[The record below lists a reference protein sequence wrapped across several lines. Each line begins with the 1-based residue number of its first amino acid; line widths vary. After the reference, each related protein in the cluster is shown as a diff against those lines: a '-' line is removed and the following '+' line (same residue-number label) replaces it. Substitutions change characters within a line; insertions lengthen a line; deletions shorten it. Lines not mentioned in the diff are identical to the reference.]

1 MFIIFDESQS
11 WYFDEN
17 IDKCTNPGDKEALKA
32 DEGFKESNEMY
43 SINGLCFGNLVDL
56 TMNQNEKV
64 DWYLLGMGNEVDMH
78 TVHFHGQTFL
88 HKSVGYHREDVYD
101 IFPGIFAT
109 VEMIPDSVGVW
120 LLHCH
125 VNDHMVHGMQTLYTV
140 EEQAPVPAS
149 TAASTVASGLFV
161 GLLLAA
167 VVALY

>member
-43 SINGLCFGNLVDL
+43 SINGLVFGNLVDL
-56 TMNQNEKV
+56 TMYQNEKV

-88 HKSVGYHREDVYD
+88 HVSN
-101 IFPGIFAT
+101 ILMLFT
-109 VEMIPDSVGVW
+109 
-120 LLHCH
+120 
-125 VNDHMVHGMQTLYTV
+125 
-140 EEQAPVPAS
+140 
-149 TAASTVASGLFV
+149 GLEV
-161 GLLLAA
+161 CT
-167 VVALY
+167 